1 MEKVE
6 ANAITQVQTASS
18 ILSFYFLLISGMLRL
33 AAFAMNGPHGTF
45 PHFTYC
51 GAHMYISFH

>member
-33 AAFAMNGPHGTF
+33 AASAMDPTEPSPTLHIV
-45 PHFTYC
+45 
-51 GAHMYISFH
+51 GAHMYLSFH